1 MSDTP
6 KNCDVLVLGSGPAGY
21 TSAIY
26 ASRADLK
33 TLVLAGPEP
42 GGQLTTTTE
51 VENFP
56 GFPEG
61 IMGPELMERLQKQAE
76 RFGTEVVY
84 DNCTKLVGVEEG
96 GFHAT
101 TGAGEVVEA
110 RSVIVATGATAR
122 YLPIEN
128 LQRLRNGGGV
138 TACATCDGF
147 FYRDQDVMVIGGG
160 DTAMEEALFLTKF
173 CASVTVVH
181 RRDKFRASKIMQE
194 RVLKHEKIKVAW
206 DSVLED
212 VLGEE
217 AVTGVKLK
225 NVKTEEVTEVA
236 CTGVFMAI
244 GHKPNT
250 DFLDGLL
257 DTDETG
263 YLVVEDQV
271 CTKVS
276 GIFAAGDVRDH
287 RFRQAISAA
296 GWGCM
301 AALEAERYL
310 ESQDA

>member
-1 MSDTP
+1 
-6 KNCDVLVLGSGPAGY
+6 
-21 TSAIY
+21 
-26 ASRADLK
+26 
-33 TLVLAGPEP
+33 
-42 GGQLTTTTE
+42 
-51 VENFP
+51 
-56 GFPEG
+56 
-61 IMGPELMERLQKQAE
+61 
-76 RFGTEVVY
+76 
-84 DNCTKLVGVEEG
+84 
-96 GFHAT
+96 
-101 TGAGEVVEA
+101 
-110 RSVIVATGATAR
+110 
-122 YLPIEN
+122 
-128 LQRLRNGGGV
+128 
-138 TACATCDGF
+138 
-147 FYRDQDVMVIGGG
+147 MVIGGG